1 MIKLKNINKIFQ
13 DKEIFKNLTLEI
25 NKGES
30 VAILGKSGIGK
41 TTLLNIMGM
50 IEPVDSGELYIDNK
64 RINSINEKVVQDL
77 RKTKIGYLFQNFGL
91 IDNQS
96 IYENL
101 KIPFE
106 FSKIS
111 KQKLTQKMN
120 ELLLEVGLV
129 QELNTKVYSLSGG
142 EQQRLSI
149 ARTLMK
155 DPTLIF
161 ADEPTG
167 SLDLETGKKIM
178 NIFMKLQ
185 KKSKC
190 TIVIVTH
197 DKEIANFC
205 DRTIDLNKY

>member
-1 MIKLKNINKIFQ
+1 MIKLKNINKTFQ